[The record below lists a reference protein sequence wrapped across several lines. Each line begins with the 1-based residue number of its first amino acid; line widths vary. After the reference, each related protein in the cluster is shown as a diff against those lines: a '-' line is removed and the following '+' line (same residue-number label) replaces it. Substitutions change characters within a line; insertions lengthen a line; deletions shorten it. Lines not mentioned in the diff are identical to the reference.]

1 MKSGRFLII
10 FLLTGLLSAF
20 TTGLPADN
28 GRVVAKKKITKVWLI
43 GDSTVADYSLEKDYR
58 TKRYPIM
65 GWGQVFQSFMAPD
78 SLKLIRNL
86 IRSDSAVVDDRAM
99 GGKSTRS
106 FFGKGDGQRFTA
118 SSGLVISY

>member
-1 MKSGRFLII
+1 MC
-10 FLLTGLLSAF
+10 LLTGILSAF
-20 TTGLPADN
+20 MACLPAES
-28 GRVVAKKKITKVWLI
+28 GSTGGKKKITKVWLI

-86 IRSDSAVVDDRAM
+86 IWSDSAVVDDRAR
-99 GGKSTRS
+99 GGRSTRS
-106 FFGKGDGQRFTA
+106 FF
-118 SSGLVISY
+118 